1 MLSSKVMEL
10 LSVVGVVVDAHGGTD
25 DSAEEIAR
33 LEGAATHCTASSL
46 EVKDLYSARG
56 HLETLAWHSDQV
68 S

>member
-1 MLSSKVMEL
+1 MHFPTVAG
-10 LSVVGVVVDAHGGTD
+10 VGVDAPARMNGKL
-25 DSAEEIAR
+25 AEKVAR
-33 LEGAATHCTASSL
+33 LEGAAIHCTASSL